1 VCAADACEM
10 EHKKKKKERRQ
21 REGER
26 ERERER
32 ENAIQAMRAVLFLL
46 NRARGVERENALVL
60 SYLLALEKLG

>member
-1 VCAADACEM
+1 MCAADACEM

-21 REGER
+21 RDG
-26 ERERER
+26 ERER

-46 NRARGVERENALVL
+46 KRARGVERENALVL

>member
-1 VCAADACEM
+1 MCAADACESGR
-10 EHKKKKKERRQ
+10 KKKQKEEERTETERR
-21 REGER
+21 REK
-26 ERERER
+26 ER

>member
-1 VCAADACEM
+1 MRVKVEGRKN
-10 EHKKKKKERRQ
+10 KKKKKERRQ
-21 REGER
+21 RDG
-26 ERERER
+26 ERER

>member
-1 VCAADACEM
+1 MRVKVEGRKN
-10 EHKKKKKERRQ
+10 KKKKKERRQ
-21 REGER
+21 RDG

-46 NRARGVERENALVL
+46 KRARGVERENALVL